1 MAFESSAEVTL
12 KELQEVLA
20 VFAVSEESPRDPGGT
35 RGSEEEVGRHT
46 RLNLETELGLSSSA
60 FTAQCSKLLAQLI
73 DIDGRRGLMNPE
85 GDGSGSA
92 GAGSR
97 SSASSKSLSSQAEA
111 ESPVAASVRSLAWWE
126 QNLRFSS
133 PKLLDSS
140 QSEHDL
146 SVVWDFVCGQIA
158 LRRRSPGQDSRV
170 SLDSNNST
178 STSSGPVR
186 SVSRVGT
193 LMSSSSLVSGKK
205 QERGSIHSEP
215 EGSAN
220 PRVSGQVSEILRKPG
235 AKRQG
240 SGRSMGSSSGLS
252 ASDRPSG
259 SSAKKNFPSDA
270 EEEPVLAR
278 KDSRRSSGTPQSS
291 GTSSG
296 TPQSSVSSSGGSFV
310 PASAPTG
317 SLLDKA
323 KTRKEADGEDAACG
337 NRETMREVGPGVQR
351 VDAAAPATSGTES
364 TESTS
369 KLTRGTES
377 TTAGPERR
385 SAPSCFALSGSFTLF
400 GALALVPVLYGVGMY
415 YLLHNSGCGL
425 VFCAPNEQA
434 DTIEL
439 LKQFLEDDG
448 DTLRVSRTAV
458 EAMEEYK
465 DIATATGLDTTCWCS
480 KCCCCASEPTCIP
493 PAWTYIL
500 RKCECNHGSTQRVR
514 TVLFGIFQC
523 QEVHRRRSSFECGV
537 RVLSDPGHSGVHRG
551 VVCFFVDFFVKF
563 SSVYGVP
570 NKRHRSI
577 EIKCSHENQWLS
589 EKVHHGIL
597 DYTEAAVPPT
607 RSVEINPA
615 ASFKGSPE
623 GGGRRRRPKFEL
635 PLLTTYWTHVSS
647 FVAEHFSMLEAGT
660 GLDFKTEVLDPCE
673 CCQSCQ
679 CLPLR
684 LVYLRTGKRPVL
696 DLSRGIR
703 VFLEQAH
710 DDDLLFKYYLTID
723 VPNAFISKCFIGMEV
738 CACVHCCPRRCTEN
752 WCWNCHEC
760 GKHGKRCGCTK
771 DCRGWYL
778 CCAPHEAELSVR
790 GAPMTFVLGIP
801 AEGKLVELVHAV
813 PAQFSK
819 YAGGKVP
826 GEPER
831 IDMWDKTLPQDW
843 WNWSPRKAEADPNPP
858 RFRGG
863 LRGNDTTSN
872 SVEGKKQSNSFFS
885 RARNFWSRKTSGA
898 ENRGSKSASTS
909 GVSHKTAPGTS
920 SSRAFLA
927 RSSNS
932 TYQKSTPQK
941 KERETGVARGSP
953 ANPDTNHLR
962 GRAWVHDLFHNLP
975 TGRTLQ
981 QTLREGLYDRANNPR
996 GELFDDLSNKNTRV
1010 RIGNSFLFFDC
1021 CVTCVLTCHKM
1032 KDKAFCKPINAVQR
1046 KCMPIPLLTYVGA
1059 AIRLTIQR
1067 VLELPIEALPIFV
1080 ADTWTREKLLEAH
1093 LDMRY
1098 TGSISEVLRG
1108 EDVKTFSIY
1117 DDGLGASAWKEK
1129 EPGPGVRLDLHITRW
1144 FWSSG
1149 VLKEI
1154 SSKTEQHEKS
1164 EAGASGPGTP

>member
-448 DTLRVSRTAV
+448 DTLR
-458 EAMEEYK
+458 
-465 DIATATGLDTTCWCS
+465 
-480 KCCCCASEPTCIP
+480 
-493 PAWTYIL
+493 
-500 RKCECNHGSTQRVR
+500 
-514 TVLFGIFQC
+514 
-523 QEVHRRRSSFECGV
+523 
-537 RVLSDPGHSGVHRG
+537 
-551 VVCFFVDFFVKF
+551 
-563 SSVYGVP
+563 
-570 NKRHRSI
+570 
-577 EIKCSHENQWLS
+577 WLS

-703 VFLEQAH
+703 V
-710 DDDLLFKYYLTID
+710 
-723 VPNAFISKCFIGMEV
+723 
-738 CACVHCCPRRCTEN
+738 
-752 WCWNCHEC
+752 
-760 GKHGKRCGCTK
+760 
-771 DCRGWYL
+771 
-778 CCAPHEAELSVR
+778 

-858 RFRGG
+858 RFRG
-863 LRGNDTTSN
+863 
-872 SVEGKKQSNSFFS
+872 
-885 RARNFWSRKTSGA
+885 
-898 ENRGSKSASTS
+898 
-909 GVSHKTAPGTS
+909 APGTS